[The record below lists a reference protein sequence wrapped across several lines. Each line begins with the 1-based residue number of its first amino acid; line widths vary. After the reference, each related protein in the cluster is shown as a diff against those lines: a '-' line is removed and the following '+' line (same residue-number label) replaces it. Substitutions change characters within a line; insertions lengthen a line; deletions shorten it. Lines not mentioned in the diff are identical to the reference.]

1 MKMLLR
7 SIKSS
12 LGRYLAIVAII
23 ALGVGFYAGLQ
34 SSQPAMLETADSYLR
49 DQRMYDFQL
58 MSTLGLT
65 KGDVA
70 AFRQLE
76 GVEYA
81 EGAYF
86 ADALAVLGSHEEPY
100 RFMSIT
106 ETVCT
111 PYLTEGRMPENAN
124 ECLGDAGA
132 FSSDDIGRKISRYAV
147 EHNF

>member
-1 MKMLLR
+1 MDRFSVKMLLR
-7 SIKSS
+7 SIKGS

-76 GVEYA
+76 GVE
-81 EGAYF
+81 
-86 ADALAVLGSHEEPY
+86 
-100 RFMSIT
+100 
-106 ETVCT
+106 
-111 PYLTEGRMPENAN
+111 
-124 ECLGDAGA
+124 
-132 FSSDDIGRKISRYAV
+132 
-147 EHNF
+147 

>member
-34 SSQPAMLETADSYLR
+34 SSQPAMMETADSYMR
-49 DQRMYDFQL
+49 DRHMYDFQL

-65 KGDVA
+65 GEDVA

-76 GVEYA
+76 GVKYA
-81 EGAYF
+81 EGAFF

-106 ETVCT
+106 ERVCI
-111 PYLTEGRMPENAN
+111 PYLTEGRMPENVN

-132 FSSDDIGRKISRYAV
+132 FGSGDIGRRITISDA
-147 EHNF
+147 ND